1 MNDEKSRP
9 AAPARRRWRGFAIGA
24 VAVALIGGG
33 YATASAGTD
42 DKPKNHTAVSLP
54 VPRGTGVTAVVNA
67 ANTFLATLSDE
78 QKSEVLLDFTQ
89 ANATAWSN
97 LPCGGS
103 CRPGIQFGTLSDT
116 QLAAAKAVLKAAQ
129 GTGGGT
135 GFDQAMQILQ
145 ADDVLAAAQGSD
157 TGGGAPPATGP
168 STTATTSADTSGTA
182 TTSPDPTGTAT
193 TSADP
198 TGAGTTS
205 VDPSTTATTTADA
218 SGTGAATA
226 DLSGTSTAD
235 PSTTASADPST
246 TASADPSTTA
256 SADPSTTASGEPSA
270 TASGVPTD
278 LPSGTPPSGGDG
290 GPGGFGYGSG
300 IYFLAFLGTPSTTGT
315 WQLHFGGHHLAVN
328 LTYRAGRVA
337 GSSPYFVGVEPTSF
351 TDADGDT
358 LQPLSIMRDGMLR
371 LTGSLTTAQQ
381 AKAKL
386 TESFS
391 DVLIGPGKDG
401 QFPTTK
407 EGISVRELSPSQK
420 KLVLAAIHPWVA
432 VVDDATAGQLM
443 KAYERELDRTFV
455 SYSGGLGLDTHGDY
469 VRIDG
474 PGVWIE
480 FICQDGVVFHDQIH
494 FHTVYRDHTRDYG
507 GEFTF

>member
-1 MNDEKSRP
+1 MNDEKSRH
-9 AAPARRRWRGFAIGA
+9 AAPARRRWRGFALGA
-24 VAVALIGGG
+24 VAVVLIGGG
-33 YATASAGTD
+33 YATANAGTN
-42 DKPKNHTAVSLP
+42 DKPKNHTAAAPLP

-78 QKSEVLLDFTQ
+78 QKAEVLLDFTQ

-103 CRPGIQFGTLSDT
+103 CRPGIQFGTLTAT

-157 TGGGAPPATGP
+157 TGGGAPS
-168 STTATTSADTSGTA
+168 ST
-182 TTSPDPTGTAT
+182 
-193 TSADP
+193 
-198 TGAGTTS
+198 
-205 VDPSTTATTTADA
+205 DPSASAT
-218 SGTGAATA
+218 S
-226 DLSGTSTAD
+226 STD
-235 PSTTASADPST
+235 PSATDSASADPSASAT
-246 TASADPSTTA
+246 TDPTATDSASADPSASATTDPTTTASA
-256 SADPSTTASGEPSA
+256 SADPSA
-270 TASGVPTD
+270 TATDVPTD
-278 LPSGTPPSGGDG
+278 VPSGTPPSGGTG

-300 IYFLAFLGTPSTTGT
+300 LYFLAFLGTPSTTGT

-328 LTYRAGRVA
+328 LTYKAGKVA

-358 LQPLSIMRDGMLR
+358 LQPLSIMRDGMLK
-371 LTGSLTTAQQ
+371 LTGSLTAAQQ

-391 DVLIGPGKDG
+391 DVLIGPGEDG

-443 KAYERELDRTFV
+443 KTYAKELDRTFV

-480 FICQDGVVFHDQIH
+480 FICQDGVVFQNQIH